1 MLLAKLMDFNQ
12 YTAVIIAENKSSN
25 MDDEK
30 IISFENEEVE
40 VEKAHFDRLLAG
52 KSTLA
57 NQYLYKCQK
66 YYFHRH

>member
-40 VEKAHFDRLLAG
+40 VESSFL
-52 KSTLA
+52 TI
-57 NQYLYKCQK
+57 Y
-66 YYFHRH
+66 